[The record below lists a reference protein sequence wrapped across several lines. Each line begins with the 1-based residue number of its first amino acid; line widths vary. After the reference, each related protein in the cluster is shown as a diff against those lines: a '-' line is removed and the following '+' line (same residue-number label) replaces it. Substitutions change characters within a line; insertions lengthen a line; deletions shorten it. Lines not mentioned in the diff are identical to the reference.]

1 MEACE
6 AREHGSDSRQNH
18 QVEEPIMQAKEWMG
32 TSRRCNPVELEVTK
46 QQSKHECISKSL
58 IQLFVRVL

>member
-18 QVEEPIMQAKEWMG
+18 QVERPIMQAKEWMK
-32 TSRRCNPVELEVTK
+32 TSRRCNPMKLAVTK
-46 QQSKHECISKSL
+46 QQSKHECIGKSV